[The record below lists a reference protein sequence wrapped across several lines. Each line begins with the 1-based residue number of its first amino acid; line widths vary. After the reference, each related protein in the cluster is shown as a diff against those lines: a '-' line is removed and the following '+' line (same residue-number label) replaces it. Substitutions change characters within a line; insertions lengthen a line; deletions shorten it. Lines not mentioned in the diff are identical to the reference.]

1 MVQRAI
7 SEEKGFKYLKKS
19 IYDDE
24 LISSL
29 EIEELKKTYPPIAFK
44 CEFECEF
51 ISNALSIFEDYD
63 QLFNHNITE
72 IYDGYCGI
80 DLSTV
85 GTDNTILTLIN
96 NSNQVIQ
103 YNIKG
108 DLDEKYK
115 QIAEIINKY
124 KPKGIYIEQNSIGE
138 PIYNEIRKLI
148 NRKETLNKWSTT
160 NESKKDI
167 INNLQ
172 VQIANKNITFNKDNN
187 LLKSELGT
195 FTYKLTKSGNITFNA
210 LDGFHDDT
218 VMSLAIALQAKEDF
232 KYTNNISFIKKNIMK
247 QMR

>member
-1 MVQRAI
+1 M
-7 SEEKGFKYLKKS
+7 
-19 IYDDE
+19 
-24 LISSL
+24 
-29 EIEELKKTYPPIAFK
+29 
-44 CEFECEF
+44 
-51 ISNALSIFEDYD
+51 
-63 QLFNHNITE
+63 
-72 IYDGYCGI
+72 
-80 DLSTV
+80 
-85 GTDNTILTLIN
+85 
-96 NSNQVIQ
+96 
-103 YNIKG
+103 
-108 DLDEKYK
+108 DEKYK
-115 QIAEIINKY
+115 QIADIINKY

-232 KYTNNISFIKKNIMK
+232 KYTNNICFGKRNIPKKLI
-247 QMR
+247 